1 MYISKI
7 PNRTSPPTYLLR
19 ESYRDGGKVK
29 TRTLT
34 NITNWPEAKR
44 ESLRQVLAN
53 KRMVPIDQSLTVERS
68 LPHGHVAAVLGT
80 LRKIGLDRVLG
91 ILPAREMALIQAMI
105 VNRVLSPGSKLN
117 VARDLNA
124 ETAAHSLGI
133 VLDLGNVDE
142 DELYAALD
150 SLLEGQPGIEKAL
163 SRRHLKDGDLVL
175 YDLTSTYFEGKK
187 CPIAKRG
194 YSRDGKKDKLQIVF
208 GLLCNSEGCP
218 VAVEV
223 FEGNTADPTT
233 LATQIEKIANRFNLN
248 RIILVGDRGM
258 ITSARITQ
266 DLKPAGLDWI
276 TALKSTEIQSLVAND
291 RFQPSLFDERRLAEI
306 TSPDYP
312 GERLVV
318 CRNPD
323 LAVLRK
329 KKRLELL
336 AVTEQ
341 KLEKIQE
348 ATQRTRARLNGR
360 DKIALKVG
368 AVIGKY
374 KMAKHF
380 EVTITD
386 DNLSWQRKEDAITK
400 EGLLDGFYVIR
411 TSVETEVIATNAV
424 VNIYKSLSGVERA
437 FRSIKTVDL
446 KVRPIFHHLT
456 KRVKAHVFLCMLAYY
471 VEWHMRPALAPLL
484 FDDNDKT
491 AAKAS
496 RPDPVAPSTRSK
508 EALDKAAR
516 KQTETGFPVQSFRS
530 LLTNLATVCYNTVRM
545 GADTTLTFPVI
556 TKETSL
562 QSKAFRLLG
571 INPGA
576 IM

>member
-1 MYISKI
+1 M
-7 PNRTSPPTYLLR
+7 
-19 ESYRDGGKVK
+19 
-29 TRTLT
+29 
-34 NITNWPEAKR
+34 
-44 ESLRQVLAN
+44 
-53 KRMVPIDQSLTVERS
+53 
-68 LPHGHVAAVLGT
+68 
-80 LRKIGLDRVLG
+80 
-91 ILPAREMALIQAMI
+91 
-105 VNRVLSPGSKLN
+105 
-117 VARDLNA
+117 
-124 ETAAHSLGI
+124 
-133 VLDLGNVDE
+133 
-142 DELYAALD
+142 D

-233 LATQIEKIANRFNLN
+233 LATQIEKLANRFNLN

-341 KLEKIQE
+341 KLEKIQV

-411 TSVETEVIATNAV
+411 TSVETEAIATNAV

-516 KQTETGFPVQSFRS
+516 KQTDAGFPVQSFRS